1 MAKPLDGVR
10 VLDLSKV
17 LAGPLCAQ
25 YLGDLGAEV
34 IKVEAVGQGDE
45 TRGWPPFPAPGL
57 GTVFLSANRNKRS
70 IAINMK
76 SEKGRALVHELAKS
90 ADVAI
95 ESFGTGVAERLAID
109 ADSLRAL
116 NDRLIHCSISG
127 FGRSG
132 PLKNSPGYDVIL
144 QAFSGIMSM
153 TGDEGGGYIRSPI
166 SPIDQMTGVHAFSGI
181 LACLLAREKSG
192 KGASIQVSLFDTAL
206 GLLGYNLQ
214 TFWERGVQPAKCGSS
229 HESLCPYQAFE
240 ASDGPIMIGVAN
252 DNLWRK
258 FCAVAGLNA
267 IVDDPRF
274 RTNADR
280 VVHRAETLG
289 HVQSGDRLANGRAV
303 EYGAQRSRHSLFADQ
318 YDRSTPRASA
328 HQGEC
333 ANHAVRSRRSRS
345 SQLRGPPRDFRRR
358 RTQRRPAAADAGT
371 TYRRDPAGDRSVA
384 GSHRRI
390 APRRSDRLSGRWSIE
405 GETALVSP
413 SLLQSFLEQ
422 LP

>member
-1 MAKPLDGVR
+1 MARPLDGVR

-25 YLGDLGAEV
+25 YLGDLGAEI

-70 IAINMK
+70 IAIDMK
-76 SEKGRALVHELAKS
+76 SEKGRALVHEMARS

-109 ADSLRAL
+109 SDSLRAL

-132 PLKNSPGYDVIL
+132 PLKHAPGYDVIL
-144 QAFSGIMSM
+144 QAFSGVMSM
-153 TGDEGGGYIRSPI
+153 TGDENGGYIRSPI

-240 ASDGPIMIGVAN
+240 AADGPIMIGVAN

-258 FCAVAGLNA
+258 FCAVAGLGS
-267 IVDDPRF
+267 IVDDPKY

-280 VVHRAETLG
+280 VTHRAETLD
-289 HVQSGDRLANGRAV
+289 HVQTAIATKTVEQWNAALTEVGIPCSPINTLAQLIEHPHTKASKVIMRYDHAEAGRLNCVGHPV
-303 EYGAQRSRHSLFADQ
+303 TFIGEERSPGLPPPTLGQHTDEVLREMGLSA
-318 YDRSTPRASA
+318 ASITEL
-328 HQGEC
+328 H
-333 ANHAVRSRRSRS
+333 
-345 SQLRGPPRDFRRR
+345 RD
-358 RTQRRPAAADAGT
+358 GVV
-371 TYRRDPAGDRSVA
+371 G
-384 GSHRRI
+384 
-390 APRRSDRLSGRWSIE
+390 
-405 GETALVSP
+405 
-413 SLLQSFLEQ
+413 
-422 LP
+422 

>member
-25 YLGDLGAEV
+25 YLGDLGSEV

-76 SEKGRALVHELAKS
+76 TEKGRALVHALAKS

-144 QAFSGIMSM
+144 QAFSGVMSM
-153 TGDEGGGYIRSPI
+153 TGDEAGGYIRSPI

-240 ASDGPIMIGVAN
+240 AADGPIMIGVAN

-258 FCAVAGLNA
+258 FCAVAGLGA
-267 IVDDPRF
+267 IVDDPKY

-280 VVHRAETLG
+280 VTHRAETLN
-289 HVQSGDRLANGRAV
+289 HVQSAIATRTVEQWNAALNEVGIPCSPINTIAQLLEHPHTRANKV
-303 EYGAQRSRHSLFADQ
+303 IMQ
-318 YDRSTPRASA
+318 YDHAEAGRLNCVGHPVTFVGEERNAGLPPPMLGQHTDEILREMGLSAASI
-328 HQGEC
+328 GE
-333 ANHAVRSRRSRS
+333 
-345 SQLRGPPRDFRRR
+345 L
-358 RTQRRPAAADAGT
+358 
-371 TYRRDPAGDRSVA
+371 
-384 GSHRRI
+384 
-390 APRRSDRLSGRWSIE
+390 RSDNIIS
-405 GETALVSP
+405 
-413 SLLQSFLEQ
+413 
-422 LP
+422 

>member
-76 SEKGRALVHELAKS
+76 SEKGRGLVHDLARS

-109 ADSLRAL
+109 ANSLRAL
-116 NDRLIHCSISG
+116 NDRLVHCSISG
-127 FGRSG
+127 FGRTG
-132 PLKNSPGYDVIL
+132 PLKNLPGYDVIL

-181 LACLLAREKSG
+181 LASLLAREKSG

-206 GLLGYNLQ
+206 GLLSYNLQ

-240 ASDGPIMIGVAN
+240 AADGPIMIGVAN

-258 FCAVAGLNA
+258 FCGVAALKS
-267 IVDDPRF
+267 IVDDPKF

-280 VVHRAETLG
+280 VRHRTETLQ
-289 HVQSGDRLANGRAV
+289 HVQAVIAKRTVEAWTATLNDVGIPCSPINTLTQLLEHPHTKANRIIM
-303 EYGAQRSRHSLFADQ
+303 Q
-318 YDRSTPRASA
+318 YD
-328 HQGEC
+328 H
-333 ANHAVRSRRSRS
+333 
-345 SQLRGPPRDFRRR
+345 
-358 RTQRRPAAADAGT
+358 AAAGHLNCVGHPVT
-371 TYRRDPAGDRSVA
+371 FVEEERSV
-384 GSHRRI
+384 GLPPPVLGQHTDEILSEMGLSTETIHELRREEI
-390 APRRSDRLSGRWSIE
+390 
-405 GETALVSP
+405 VS
-413 SLLQSFLEQ
+413 
-422 LP
+422 

>member
-1 MAKPLDGVR
+1 MARPLDGIR

-70 IAINMK
+70 IAIDMK
-76 SEKGRALVHELAKS
+76 SKKGRALVHEMART

-109 ADSLRAL
+109 SASLRAL

-132 PLKNSPGYDVIL
+132 PLKHAPGYDVIL
-144 QAFSGIMSM
+144 QAFSGVMSM
-153 TGDEGGGYIRSPI
+153 TGDENGGYIRSPI

-181 LACLLAREKSG
+181 LASLLAREKSG

-240 ASDGPIMIGVAN
+240 AADGPIMIGVAN

-258 FCAVAGLNA
+258 FCAVAGLGA
-267 IVDDPRF
+267 IVDDPKY

-280 VVHRAETLG
+280 VAHRAETLG
-289 HVQSGDRLANGRAV
+289 HVQSAIATRTVEQWNAALTEVGIPCSPINTLAQLLGHPHTEA
-303 EYGAQRSRHSLFADQ
+303 SKIIMK
-318 YDRSTPRASA
+318 YD
-328 HQGEC
+328 H
-333 ANHAVRSRRSRS
+333 
-345 SQLRGPPRDFRRR
+345 
-358 RTQRRPAAADAGT
+358 AAAGRLNCVGHPVTFVDEERYPGLPPPMLGQHTDEVLKEMGLSEASIAEM
-371 TYRRDPAGDRSVA
+371 RRD
-384 GSHRRI
+384 RI
-390 APRRSDRLSGRWSIE
+390 VG
-405 GETALVSP
+405 
-413 SLLQSFLEQ
+413 
-422 LP
+422 

>member
-1 MAKPLDGVR
+1 VPKPLDGIK

-76 SEKGRALVHELAKS
+76 SDKGRKLVHELARS
-90 ADVAI
+90 SDVAI
-95 ESFGTGVAERLAID
+95 ESFGTGVAERLGID
-109 ADSLRAL
+109 AASLCAL
-116 NDRLIHCSISG
+116 NDRLVHCSISG
-127 FGRSG
+127 FGRTG

-144 QAFSGIMSM
+144 QAFGGIMSM

-181 LACLLAREKSG
+181 LASLFAREKSG
-192 KGASIQVSLFDTAL
+192 KGAAIQVSLFDTAL
-206 GLLGYNLQ
+206 GILGYNLQ
-214 TFWERGVQPAKCGSS
+214 TFWERGTQPAKCGSS

-258 FCAVAGLNA
+258 FCGVAGLNG
-267 IVDDPRF
+267 IVDDPKF
-274 RTNADR
+274 RTNAER
-280 VVHRAETLG
+280 VKHRAETLQ
-289 HVQSGDRLANGRAV
+289 HVQSVIATDTVAHWNEVLNEVGIPSSPINTLA
-303 EYGAQRSRHSLFADQ
+303 QLLDHPHTKADKLIMQ
-318 YDRSTPRASA
+318 YD
-328 HQGEC
+328 H
-333 ANHAVRSRRSRS
+333 
-345 SQLRGPPRDFRRR
+345 
-358 RTQRRPAAADAGT
+358 PAAGRLNCVGHPVTFVGEERAPGLPPPTLGQHTDDVLKEMGIADASIAEL
-371 TYRRDPAGDRSVA
+371 RRDEIIS
-384 GSHRRI
+384 
-390 APRRSDRLSGRWSIE
+390 
-405 GETALVSP
+405 
-413 SLLQSFLEQ
+413 
-422 LP
+422 

>member
-1 MAKPLDGVR
+1 MPLDGVR

-76 SEKGRALVHELAKS
+76 SEKGRALVHELARS

-144 QAFSGIMSM
+144 QAFSGVMSM
-153 TGDEGGGYIRSPI
+153 TGDESGGYIRSPI

-240 ASDGPIMIGVAN
+240 AADGPIMIGVAN

-258 FCAVAGLNA
+258 FCAVAGLGA
-267 IVDDPRF
+267 IVDDLKY

-280 VVHRAETLG
+280 VTHRAETLH
-289 HVQSGDRLANGRAV
+289 HVQAVIATRTVEQWNAALNEVGIPCSPINTLAQLLEHPHTKASEV
-303 EYGAQRSRHSLFADQ
+303 IMQ
-318 YDRSTPRASA
+318 YDHAQAGRLNSVGHPVTFVGQERSAGLPPPMLGQHTDEILREMGLPASSIA
-328 HQGEC
+328 E
-333 ANHAVRSRRSRS
+333 
-345 SQLRGPPRDFRRR
+345 LRGHKII
-358 RTQRRPAAADAGT
+358 
-371 TYRRDPAGDRSVA
+371 S
-384 GSHRRI
+384 
-390 APRRSDRLSGRWSIE
+390 
-405 GETALVSP
+405 
-413 SLLQSFLEQ
+413 
-422 LP
+422 

>member
-34 IKVEAVGQGDE
+34 IKVEAIGQGDE

-70 IAINMK
+70 IAIDMK
-76 SEKGRALVHELAKS
+76 SEKGRALVHEMARS
-90 ADVAI
+90 SDVAI

-109 ADSLRAL
+109 SNSLRAI

-132 PLKNSPGYDVIL
+132 PLKHAPGYDVIL
-144 QAFSGIMSM
+144 QAFSGVMSM
-153 TGDEGGGYIRSPI
+153 TGDENGGYIRSPI

-214 TFWERGVQPAKCGSS
+214 TFWERGVEPAKCGSS

-240 ASDGPIMIGVAN
+240 AADGPIMIGVAN

-258 FCAVAGLNA
+258 FCAVAGLGS
-267 IVDDPRF
+267 IVDDPKY
-274 RTNADR
+274 RTNAGR

-289 HVQSGDRLANGRAV
+289 HVQSAIGKRTVEQWNEALTEVGIPCSPINTLAQLLEHPHTKASQIIAEYDHAEAGRLNCVGHPVTFVGEER
-303 EYGAQRSRHSLFADQ
+303 
-318 YDRSTPRASA
+318 TPGLPPPTLGQ
-328 HQGEC
+328 HTDE
-333 ANHAVRSRRSRS
+333 V
-345 SQLRGPPRDFRRR
+345 LREMGL
-358 RTQRRPAAADAGT
+358 AAASIAEL
-371 TYRRDPAGDRSVA
+371 RRDKIVG
-384 GSHRRI
+384 
-390 APRRSDRLSGRWSIE
+390 
-405 GETALVSP
+405 
-413 SLLQSFLEQ
+413 
-422 LP
+422 

>member
-1 MAKPLDGVR
+1 MSRPLEGIK

-76 SEKGRALVHELAKS
+76 SDKGRKLVHELAKS

-95 ESFGTGVAERLAID
+95 ESFGTGVAERLGID
-109 ADSLRAL
+109 AASLCAL
-116 NDRLIHCSISG
+116 NDRLVHCSISG
-127 FGRSG
+127 FGRTG

-153 TGDEGGGYIRSPI
+153 TGDDGGGYIRSPI

-181 LACLLAREKSG
+181 LASLFAREKSG
-192 KGASIQVSLFDTAL
+192 RGTAIQVSLFDTAL

-214 TFWERGVQPAKCGSS
+214 TFWERGTQPAKCGSS

-240 ASDGPIMIGVAN
+240 AADGPIMIGVAN

-258 FCAVAGLNA
+258 FCAVAGLSA
-267 IVDDPRF
+267 IVDDPKF

-280 VVHRAETLG
+280 VRHRSETLH
-289 HVQSGDRLANGRAV
+289 HVQAVTSTRTVEHWNAALNEVGIPCSPINTLA
-303 EYGAQRSRHSLFADQ
+303 QLLDHPHTKADKLMMQ
-318 YDRSTPRASA
+318 YD
-328 HQGEC
+328 H
-333 ANHAVRSRRSRS
+333 
-345 SQLRGPPRDFRRR
+345 
-358 RTQRRPAAADAGT
+358 PAAGHLNCVGHPVTFVGEERSPGLPPPTLGQHTDDVLKELGLSATKIAEL
-371 TYRRDPAGDRSVA
+371 RREE
-384 GSHRRI
+384 I
-390 APRRSDRLSGRWSIE
+390 
-405 GETALVSP
+405 VS
-413 SLLQSFLEQ
+413 
-422 LP
+422 

>member
-1 MAKPLDGVR
+1 VPKPLDGIK

-76 SEKGRALVHELAKS
+76 SDKGRKLVHELARS
-90 ADVAI
+90 SDVAI
-95 ESFGTGVAERLAID
+95 ESFGTGVAERLGID
-109 ADSLRAL
+109 AASLCAL
-116 NDRLIHCSISG
+116 NDRLVHCSISG
-127 FGRSG
+127 FGRTG

-144 QAFSGIMSM
+144 QAFGGIMSM

-181 LACLLAREKSG
+181 LASLFAREKSG
-192 KGASIQVSLFDTAL
+192 RGAAIQVSLFDTAL
-206 GLLGYNLQ
+206 GILGYNLQ
-214 TFWERGVQPAKCGSS
+214 TFWERGTQPAKCGSS

-258 FCAVAGLNA
+258 FCGVAGLNA
-267 IVDDPRF
+267 IVDDPKF
-274 RTNADR
+274 RTNAER
-280 VVHRAETLG
+280 VKHRAETLQ
-289 HVQSGDRLANGRAV
+289 HVQSVITTDTVAHWNEALNEVGIPCSPINTLA
-303 EYGAQRSRHSLFADQ
+303 QLLDHPHTKADKLIMQ
-318 YDRSTPRASA
+318 YD
-328 HQGEC
+328 H
-333 ANHAVRSRRSRS
+333 
-345 SQLRGPPRDFRRR
+345 
-358 RTQRRPAAADAGT
+358 PAAGRLNCVGHPVTFVGEERAPGLPPPTLGQHTDDVLKEMGLSDASIAEL
-371 TYRRDPAGDRSVA
+371 RRDEIIS
-384 GSHRRI
+384 
-390 APRRSDRLSGRWSIE
+390 
-405 GETALVSP
+405 
-413 SLLQSFLEQ
+413 
-422 LP
+422 

>member
-1 MAKPLDGVR
+1 MAMPLDGVR

-45 TRGWPPFPAPGL
+45 TRGWPPCPAPGL

-76 SEKGRALVHELAKS
+76 SEKGRALVHALAKS
-90 ADVAI
+90 SDVAI

-144 QAFSGIMSM
+144 QAFSGVMSM
-153 TGDEGGGYIRSPI
+153 TGDEAGGYIRSPI

-192 KGASIQVSLFDTAL
+192 RGASIQVSLFDTAL

-240 ASDGPIMIGVAN
+240 AADGPIVIGVAN

-258 FCAVAGLNA
+258 FCAVAGLGA
-267 IVDDPRF
+267 IVDDPRY

-280 VVHRAETLG
+280 VTHRVETLH
-289 HVQSGDRLANGRAV
+289 HVQAVIATKTVEQWNAALNEVGIPCSPINTLAQLLEHPHTKASDV
-303 EYGAQRSRHSLFADQ
+303 IMQ
-318 YDRSTPRASA
+318 YDHAQAGRLNCVGHPVTFVGEERSAGLPPPTLGQHTDEILREMGLQAASIA
-328 HQGEC
+328 E
-333 ANHAVRSRRSRS
+333 
-345 SQLRGPPRDFRRR
+345 LRGHKII
-358 RTQRRPAAADAGT
+358 
-371 TYRRDPAGDRSVA
+371 S
-384 GSHRRI
+384 
-390 APRRSDRLSGRWSIE
+390 
-405 GETALVSP
+405 
-413 SLLQSFLEQ
+413 
-422 LP
+422 

>member
-1 MAKPLDGVR
+1 VAMPLDGVR

-34 IKVEAVGQGDE
+34 IKVEAVEQGDE

-127 FGRSG
+127 FGRTG

-166 SPIDQMTGVHAFSGI
+166 SPIDQMTGVHALSGI
-181 LACLLAREKSG
+181 LAGLLAREKSG

-240 ASDGPIMIGVAN
+240 AADGPIMIGVAN

-258 FCAVAGLNA
+258 FCAVAGLKA
-267 IVDDPRF
+267 IVDDPKY
-274 RTNADR
+274 RTNANR
-280 VVHRAETLG
+280 VTHRAETLQ
-289 HVQSGDRLANGRAV
+289 HVQSAIATRTVEQWNAALTEVGIPCSPINTLAQLLEHPHTRA
-303 EYGAQRSRHSLFADQ
+303 SKTIMQ
-318 YDRSTPRASA
+318 YD
-328 HQGEC
+328 H
-333 ANHAVRSRRSRS
+333 
-345 SQLRGPPRDFRRR
+345 
-358 RTQRRPAAADAGT
+358 AAAGRLNCVGHPVT
-371 TYRRDPAGDRSVA
+371 FVGEERSV
-384 GSHRRI
+384 GLPPPMLGQHT
-390 APRRSDRLSGRWSIE
+390 DEVLKEMGLSPEAIE
-405 GETALVSP
+405 GLRREDVVS
-413 SLLQSFLEQ
+413 
-422 LP
+422 

>member
-1 MAKPLDGVR
+1 MSKPLAGIK

-70 IAINMK
+70 IAINLK
-76 SEKGRALVHELAKS
+76 SDKGRKLVHELAKS

-95 ESFGTGVAERLAID
+95 ESFGTGVAERLGID
-109 ADSLRAL
+109 AASLCAL
-116 NDRLIHCSISG
+116 NDRLVHCSISG
-127 FGRSG
+127 FGRTG

-144 QAFSGIMSM
+144 QAFGGIMSM

-166 SPIDQMTGVHAFSGI
+166 SPIDQLTGVHAFSGI
-181 LACLLAREKSG
+181 LAALLAREKSG
-192 KGASIQVSLFDTAL
+192 KGAAIQVSLFDTAL

-214 TFWERGVQPAKCGSS
+214 TFWERGTQPAKCGSS

-240 ASDGPIMIGVAN
+240 AVDGPIMIGVAN

-258 FCAVAGLNA
+258 FCGVTGLNA
-267 IVDDPRF
+267 IVDDPKF

-280 VVHRAETLG
+280 VKHRAETLHHAQAAIATNTVAHWNTALNEVGIPCSPINTLAQLLEHPHTKADTLIMQYNHPAAGRLNCVG
-289 HVQSGDRLANGRAV
+289 HPVTFVG
-303 EYGAQRSRHSLFADQ
+303 
-318 YDRSTPRASA
+318 
-328 HQGEC
+328 GE
-333 ANHAVRSRRSRS
+333 
-345 SQLRGPPRDFRRR
+345 RGPGLPPPMLGQHTDEVLRELGLS
-358 RTQRRPAAADAGT
+358 AASIAEL
-371 TYRRDPAGDRSVA
+371 RRDGVIS
-384 GSHRRI
+384 
-390 APRRSDRLSGRWSIE
+390 
-405 GETALVSP
+405 
-413 SLLQSFLEQ
+413 
-422 LP
+422 

>member
-1 MAKPLDGVR
+1 MTPASGSPPSWRAQPIERTAVSNPLTGIR

-25 YLGDLGAEV
+25 YLGDLGADI

-57 GTVFLSANRNKRS
+57 GTVFLSANCNKRS
-70 IAINMK
+70 IAVDMK
-76 SEKGRALVHELAKS
+76 SDKGREIVHALAKS
-90 ADVAI
+90 ADVRI
-95 ESFGTGVAERLAID
+95 ESFGTGVAERLGID
-109 ADSLRAL
+109 AATLRPL

-127 FGRSG
+127 FGRAG

-153 TGDEGGGYIRSPI
+153 TGDEGGGYIRSSI

-181 LACLLAREKSG
+181 LAGLLAREKSG

-240 ASDGPIMIGVAN
+240 AADGPIMIGVAN
-252 DNLWRK
+252 ENLWRK
-258 FCAVAGLNA
+258 FCAVAGLKS
-267 IVDDPRF
+267 IVDDPKF
-274 RTNADR
+274 RTNANR
-280 VVHRAETLG
+280 VTHRAETLD
-289 HVQSGDRLANGRAV
+289 HVQSGIATRTVGHWN
-303 EYGAQRSRHSLFADQ
+303 
-318 YDRSTPRASA
+318 A
-328 HQGEC
+328 H
-333 ANHAVRSRRSRS
+333 
-345 SQLRGPPRDFRRR
+345 
-358 RTQRRPAAADAGT
+358 
-371 TYRRDPAGDRSVA
+371 
-384 GSHRRI
+384 
-390 APRRSDRLSGRWSIE
+390 
-405 GETALVSP
+405 
-413 SLLQSFLEQ
+413 